1 MNIKNI
7 FLILASVSL
16 NAAAQLLMRKG
27 MLKVGEVSLSAGL
40 FKALPAMAAN
50 GFLWLALAC
59 YGVSILTWM
68 VVLSRVEV
76 SFAYPF
82 LSVGYII
89 SAVVGY
95 FFMGEAVTPVRIAGI
110 VVICAGV
117 FLIARS

>member
-1 MNIKNI
+1 MKNI

-40 FKALPAMAAN
+40 FKVLPAMAGN

-76 SFAYPF
+76 GFAYAFSSLGFVLVTLLGAVF
-82 LSVGYII
+82 LKEHISVTRLAGV
-89 SAVVGY
+89 AVVC
-95 FFMGEAVTPVRIAGI
+95 AGI
-110 VVICAGV
+110 I
-117 FLIARS
+117 LIARS